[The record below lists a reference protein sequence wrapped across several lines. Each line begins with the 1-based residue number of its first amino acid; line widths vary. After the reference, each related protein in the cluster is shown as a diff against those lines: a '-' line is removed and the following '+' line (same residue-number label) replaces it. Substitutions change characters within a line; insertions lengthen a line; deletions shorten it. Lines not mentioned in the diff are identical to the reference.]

1 MIKEKLE
8 WLNVFIENST
18 FKKAEISHIVGI
30 SPVSLRDVL
39 LYGRKAIS
47 KEKFKEICDILHLN
61 HEFFYSNDIELPFL
75 PHSLYKLRIKEIVSL
90 IDVFSFFGKAVSGLS
105 LIHANE
111 VYFLLF
117 RFIEFESTLFLIA
130 KKRLIGAKNQV
141 FGSVTKIYE
150 YMGSISEKIGLK
162 FLAGVMIE
170 PEDFLVYSKDFINEF
185 FEKCEYKDCETYFS
199 KDIVTTLKPYELEL
213 LYFLRNLGITTK
225 EQLQVAIKERD
236 SCKG

>member
-1 MIKEKLE
+1 MIKERLE

-39 LYGRKAIS
+39 LYGRKAIN

-61 HEFFYSNDIELPFL
+61 HNFFYSNDVELPFQS
-75 PHSLYKLRIKEIVSL
+75 HSLYKLRIKEMINL
-90 IDVFSFFGKAVSGLS
+90 IDIFSFKKAISGLS

-111 VYFLLF
+111 VYFLMF
-117 RFIEFESTLFLIA
+117 RFIEHENILFLVA

-141 FGSVTKIYE
+141 FGSVTKTYE
-150 YMGSISEKIGLK
+150 YMKSLAEKIDLK
-162 FLAGVMIE
+162 FLVGVTIE
-170 PEDFLVYSKDFINEF
+170 PVDFLINKKDFVNKF
-185 FEKCEYKDCETYFS
+185 FNKCDYNDCMAYFS
-199 KDIVTTLKPYELEL
+199 KDIVTTLKPYELEF

-225 EQLQVAIKERD
+225 EQFMQQFKITD
-236 SCKG
+236 